1 MSIKKL
7 LVLGISI
14 LYAVLLSQ
22 LIFAGNTAYV
32 YVRVADA
39 PPRINSL
46 QIKPELA
53 YPDSAVLCEA
63 DIYDANM
70 SSLQVEYEWLVNNAV
85 VQESKDRIL
94 HASLQL
100 GDEVSCRINAVDV
113 YGHVSEL
120 QSSTIKILSHGFL
133 QATGYA
139 VMDFTDKNPKASGI
153 AGLAILFSLV
163 IVSAFL
169 RRK

>member
-22 LIFAGNTAYV
+22 LISAGNTAHV
-32 YVRVADA
+32 HLMIADA

-53 YPDSAVLCEA
+53 YSDSAVSCEA
-63 DIYDANM
+63 DVYDDNM
-70 SSLQVEYEWLVNNAV
+70 SLLKVEYKWLVNNEV
-85 VQESKDRIL
+85 MQESEDEIL
-94 HASLQL
+94 HAGLQPE
-100 GDEVSCRINAVDV
+100 DEIACKVHVVDV

-120 QSSTIKILSHGFL
+120 QSSAIRILPHGFL

-139 VMDFTDKNPKASGI
+139 VRDFTDRNPKASGI

-163 IVSAFL
+163 IASAFL

>member
-22 LIFAGNTAYV
+22 LISAGNIAYV
-32 YVRVADA
+32 FVGVADA

-53 YPDSAVLCEA
+53 YSASAVSFEG

-70 SSLQVEYEWLVNNAV
+70 SLLKVEYKWLVNNEV
-85 VQESKDRIL
+85 MQESEDEIL
-94 HASLQL
+94 HASLQPE
-100 GDEVSCRINAVDV
+100 DEIACGINAVDV

-120 QSSTIKILSHGFL
+120 QSSTIKILPHGFL

-139 VMDFTDKNPKASGI
+139 VRDFTDNNPEASGI
-153 AGLAILFSLV
+153 ASMAILFSLA
-163 IVSAFL
+163 IASAFL